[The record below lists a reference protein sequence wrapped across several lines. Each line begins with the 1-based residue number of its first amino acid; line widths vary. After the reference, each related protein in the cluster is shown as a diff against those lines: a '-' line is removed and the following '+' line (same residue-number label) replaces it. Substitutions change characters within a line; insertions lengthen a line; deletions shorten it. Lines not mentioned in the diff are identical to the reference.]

1 MTSVQNAK
9 EKLRELFE
17 NMDFSLLMPIFN
29 NANLDQKEKSK
40 IIEELNNQI
49 FNKLNAACPYCC
61 WHQEFAPGSVW
72 LNGKE
77 EIVDDRV
84 DIFGCCPFF
93 RVVIEIDATRADQ
106 VAKKALSRIAYFGAD
121 AIKVLRAQMLRNVR
135 NTSKLSNIHLRLS
148 ILIRNSWVLSL
159 ISLNIVYV
167 FLISPTFWDKA

>member
-1 MTSVQNAK
+1 MTPVQDAK

-84 DIFGCCPFF
+84 DIFGCYPFF

-121 AIKVLRAQMLRNVR
+121 RLLYVAFCYQGPSGSNAKECEKYFKIIEHTLKTFNPDSEFLGVIIDKPQYRLRFFN
-135 NTSKLSNIHLRLS
+135 
-148 ILIRNSWVLSL
+148 
-159 ISLNIVYV
+159 
-167 FLISPTFWDKA
+167 